1 MKLQK
6 QSIVIAVLAAS
17 SVAVTAVAATD
28 VRGQGSRLEVSQAM
42 GISKFALC
50 AGTCRNANFYVGFAR
65 QNTAKLGTQQDAVP
79 AQILRTFPGVS
90 DAKSI
95 LETRGKTAVRIEMEN
110 GNFVISDHR
119 LETLRVGNV
128 RKTETLIAQ
137 VKDQTGGA
145 EAHVQLVW
153 GDTLTV
159 RSDRL
164 ALGTPVTLTLQRD
177 VGSFGD
183 PVSQGAYYRSQSQT
197 FMNGTAIKDLDFVL
211 FKYPGDGQKDQM
223 SGPLKLSYA
232 IQAKVGQ
239 VIRLEGSLSVTDGVK
254 SAPKSQ
260 QILDGGDSLMYT
272 VSVSDSGACVKSSSG
287 QLNAGTCSR

>member
-1 MKLQK
+1 MKFQQ
-6 QSIVIAVLAAS
+6 QSIAFAI
-17 SVAVTAVAATD
+17 VAVSVVAVCGVAAAD
-28 VRGQGSRLEVSQAM
+28 VRGQRSKLEVSMAAM
-42 GISKFALC
+42 SKFAFC
-50 AGTCRNANFYVGFAR
+50 EGTCRNTNFYVGFAR

-79 AQILRTFPGVS
+79 AQVLRIFPGVS
-90 DAKSI
+90 DAKTT
-95 LETRGKTAVRIEMEN
+95 LEAQGKTAVRVEQEN

-119 LETLRVGNV
+119 LETLHIGNV

-145 EAHVQLVW
+145 EARVQLVW
-153 GDTLTV
+153 GDTFTV

-164 ALGTPVTLTLQRD
+164 ARGTPVTLTLQRD

-197 FMNGTAIKDLDFVL
+197 FMNGTALTDLDFVL

-223 SGPLKLSYA
+223 SGPFKLSHT

-239 VIRLEGSLSVTDGVK
+239 VFRLEGSLSVTDGIK
-254 SAPKSQ
+254 STPKSQ
-260 QILDGGDSLMYT
+260 QILDGGDSLTYK
-272 VSVSDSGACVKSSSG
+272 VSISNPDACVKSSSG